1 MKQSKIKSVF
11 NATKIASIVDT
22 VEEEIFYLSRGII
35 IDHYGIS
42 DLYELSKEQA
52 TEIQE
57 FMQEAAEEKY
67 AHGLLAVGINHCLKE
82 WKEETGMEISEI
94 DEISF

>member
-11 NATKIASIVDT
+11 NTTKIASIVDT
-22 VEEEIFYLSRGII
+22 VEEEIFYLTRGII

-57 FMQEAAEEKY
+57 FMEEATEEKY
-67 AHGLLAVGINHCLKE
+67 AHGLLAVGINYCLKE

>member
-67 AHGLLAVGINHCLKE
+67 AHGLLAVGLDYCLKE
-82 WKEETGMEISEI
+82 WKEETGMEISETE
-94 DEISF
+94 EISF